1 MSDTI
6 RAFIAIELPEKI
18 ISHIKTVQ
26 DGIKSC
32 KINAGWVNPKNIHL
46 TLKFLGNIKREDTE
60 KVTGAMTQAV
70 KEFLLTQGNQHIS
83 LSAKGIGVFPNIK
96 KARVIWI
103 GLKGDTFQ
111 LIGLQKIL
119 DNNLEKSGFPKEE
132 RDFKAHLTLARIKDK
147 IDPEKLAEAMKKF
160 GEAESDTFEVDKIIL
175 FKSDLKPGGAVYT
188 KLAETVISEQLSVIS
203 A

>member
-18 ISHIKTVQ
+18 ISHIRTVQ

-32 KINAGWVNPKNIHL
+32 NVNAGWVNPKNIHL
-46 TLKFLGNIKREDTE
+46 TLKFLGNINIQDTE
-60 KVTGAMTQAV
+60 KIACAMNEAV
-70 KEFLLTQGNQHIS
+70 KESLITQGNQHIS
-83 LSAKGIGVFPNIK
+83 LSAKGISVFPNIK

-103 GLKGDTFQ
+103 GLKGDTFR

-119 DNNLEKSGFPKEE
+119 DNHLEKSGFPKEE

-147 IDPEKLAEAMKKF
+147 IDPEKLAEAMKRF
-160 GEAESDTFEVDKIIL
+160 GETESDTFEADKIIL

-188 KLAETVISEQLSVIS
+188 KLAEILP
-203 A
+203 AGK

>member
-6 RAFIAIELPEKI
+6 RTFIAIELPETV
-18 ISHIKTVQ
+18 ISHIRTVQ

-32 KINAGWVNPKNIHL
+32 KINAGWVSPSNIHL
-46 TLKFLGNIKREDTE
+46 TLKFLGNISRGDTE
-60 KVTGAMTQAV
+60 KIACAMNEAV
-70 KEFLLTQGNQHIS
+70 KEFFLTQENQHIS

-103 GLKGDTFQ
+103 GLRGDTFQ
-111 LIGLQKIL
+111 LIGFQKSL
-119 DNNLEKSGFPKEE
+119 DNHLEKSGFPKEE
-132 RDFKAHLTLARIKDK
+132 RPFKAHLTLARIKDK
-147 IDPEKLAEAMKKF
+147 IDPEKLAEAMKRF
-160 GEAESDTFEVDKIIL
+160 GEAESDTFVADKIIL

-188 KLAETVISEQLSVIS
+188 KLAETVIS